1 MVMVARPVVVNELFV
16 ASRLTPRR
24 AAKQPQTPQM
34 RYAVFYTFAQPK
46 TPSSAP
52 HPHGKKLHSKKLKTH
67 P

>member
-24 AAKQPQTPQM
+24 AAKRPNPQKSDTQFSTHLPNIP
-34 RYAVFYTFAQPK
+34 ALPTLHA
-46 TPSSAP
+46 
-52 HPHGKKLHSKKLKTH
+52 HGKKLHSKKLKTH